1 MIKHGAEV
9 ELPYLGELLQASCP
23 KSLVVAQDWQGLS
36 EVAANV
42 DVVDFRQKCF
52 KASIFRQVGISQPR
66 LGMQTFKGF
75 HGAKNLNCI
84 FVTQNV
90 KNIYNQF
97 ITELCLDPPATTVLS
112 RKGGRSGSFG
122 LWLQRFDFRRRF
134 F

>member
-1 MIKHGAEV
+1 MMVEHGAEV
-9 ELPYLGELLQASCP
+9 ELPQLGEHLQAPRP
-23 KSLVVAQDWQGLS
+23 KSLAAAQDWQGLNK
-36 EVAANV
+36 VAANV
-42 DVVDFRQKCF
+42 GVVDFRQKCF

-75 HGAKNLNCI
+75 HGAENLNYI
-84 FVTQNV
+84 LVTKNV
-90 KNIYNQF
+90 NNIYQF

-122 LWLQRFDFRRRF
+122 LWLQRFDFRRWF